1 MAIAED
7 TAQPAYVQ
15 GDTSV
20 PLIMATTGDVFDQTC
35 QKHPDRLA
43 VVFCEENI
51 RWTYRQL
58 SIEVMRV
65 AANLYD
71 LGLRQGDQVGIFM
84 SNYSPIFLL
93 QLAAARLGAVVVM
106 FHTTFL
112 AHELEHALQLT
123 DCKVL
128 VVQPSYKTTD
138 CIQLLLQLLPELET
152 SDSCQ
157 LRSAKFPSL
166 TAVFVAEC
174 RGVGIFGHHQLC
186 PTHWRRVSGLACF
199 YTFVALPYSQAT
211 VAAICRLDVK
221 PTDPICV
228 LFTSGSTG
236 HPKAVV
242 STHCPMYVDQMFHPA
257 FGQFNISSLQC
268 ALMSGSN
275 CPAQVRAEITRRF
288 QVPQLLTIF
297 GMTEQTI
304 HTTGTP
310 FPHVEAKVVDV
321 QTGQLVH
328 VGQRG
333 ELLIRGPSVMTGYLN
348 NPEKSREAIGKD
360 GWLKT
365 GDIAEMDAQGYF
377 RIIDRKKDMIIKG
390 GVNIYPGE
398 IEQCLI
404 EHPNIQ
410 NVAVIGVAHEW
421 MEEEVCACV
430 VLKVKAAP
438 LTLGA
443 VRKYCKGRLSAFKVP
458 GILMVFDSLP
468 LTSTA
473 VQAYHQRPSDHLDQ
487 VCQDYPD
494 NPAFI
499 FCEENISWTFQQ
511 LNTKATRVAA
521 KLYDLGVRP
530 GDRLGVFMSNYSPVC
545 LMQLAAARLGA
556 VMVQFHT
563 SFLAHEL
570 EYAMA
575 LTECKILVVQPSHK
589 TTDCTQLLLQLIPEL
604 ETCQSNALHSLKFP
618 LLTAVLVA
626 DCSTMDAAGYH
637 RLCTTN
643 WRRIAGLTCFETFA
657 LGPVSP
663 ASAEAVQKLE
673 VKAVHPI
680 SILLTSGSTGQPKAV
695 TVSHFGV
702 LNAGYCNHRQATLK
716 ALQTYRCTYYLGVG
730 TMYADLLAH
739 PDFEKFD
746 LSSLKCGII
755 GGSNCPAS
763 GKAEFIQRLGLTSL
777 ISNYGMTEGKYPP
790 HVEAKIVN
798 INTGKTAAVGERGE
812 VHLRSEYTM
821 L

>member
-84 SNYSPIFLL
+84 SNYSPVFLL

-123 DCKVL
+123 NCKVL

-174 RGVGIFGHHQLC
+174 RGVGTFGHHQLC

-211 VAAICRLDVK
+211 VAAIRRLGVK

-242 STHCPMYVDQMFHPA
+242 STHLRLDER
-257 FGQFNISSLQC
+257 LQ
-268 ALMSGSN
+268 LPG
-275 CPAQVRAEITRRF
+275 P
-288 QVPQLLTIF
+288 
-297 GMTEQTI
+297 EQTI
-304 HTTGTP
+304 YTTGTP

-333 ELLIRGPSVMTGYLN
+333 ELLIRGPS
-348 NPEKSREAIGKD
+348 
-360 GWLKT
+360 
-365 GDIAEMDAQGYF
+365 DIAEMDAQGYF

-398 IEQCLI
+398 IEQCLT

-443 VRKYCKGRLSAFKVP
+443 VRKYCKGRLSPFKVP

-468 LTSTA
+468 LTST
-473 VQAYHQRPSDHLDQ
+473 
-487 VCQDYPD
+487 
-494 NPAFI
+494 
-499 FCEENISWTFQQ
+499 
-511 LNTKATRVAA
+511 
-521 KLYDLGVRP
+521 
-530 GDRLGVFMSNYSPVC
+530 
-545 LMQLAAARLGA
+545 
-556 VMVQFHT
+556 
-563 SFLAHEL
+563 
-570 EYAMA
+570 
-575 LTECKILVVQPSHK
+575 
-589 TTDCTQLLLQLIPEL
+589 
-604 ETCQSNALHSLKFP
+604 
-618 LLTAVLVA
+618 
-626 DCSTMDAAGYH
+626 
-637 RLCTTN
+637 
-643 WRRIAGLTCFETFA
+643 
-657 LGPVSP
+657 
-663 ASAEAVQKLE
+663 
-673 VKAVHPI
+673 
-680 SILLTSGSTGQPKAV
+680 
-695 TVSHFGV
+695 
-702 LNAGYCNHRQATLK
+702 
-716 ALQTYRCTYYLGVG
+716 
-730 TMYADLLAH
+730 
-739 PDFEKFD
+739 
-746 LSSLKCGII
+746 
-755 GGSNCPAS
+755 
-763 GKAEFIQRLGLTSL
+763 
-777 ISNYGMTEGKYPP
+777 
-790 HVEAKIVN
+790 
-798 INTGKTAAVGERGE
+798 
-812 VHLRSEYTM
+812 
-821 L
+821 